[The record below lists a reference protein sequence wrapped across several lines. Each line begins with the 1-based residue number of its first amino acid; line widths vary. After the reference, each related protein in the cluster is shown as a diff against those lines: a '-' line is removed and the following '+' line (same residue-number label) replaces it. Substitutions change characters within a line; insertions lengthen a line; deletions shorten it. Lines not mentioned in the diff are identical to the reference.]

1 MISSTIKISISLLIL
16 CTLLLENL
24 SAQNPDRGDT
34 RVVIISDMN
43 ESYGST
49 HYDVFVD
56 SALVWIEKWQPDAI
70 LTGGDF
76 IAGQSLALDEQNIRD
91 MWKAFE
97 RYIAEPIREMDIP
110 LGVTM
115 GNHDASRSG
124 TFNHE
129 RKIAHE
135 YWTTHPHH
143 LQMID
148 GENYPF
154 YYSFS
159 VNNLFVMSWDASF
172 SVISDE
178 EQTWVTEQLQSN
190 EAIHA
195 DYRILMGHLPLY
207 AVAEGRNREGEILRD
222 ADALFD
228 MIRENGLDIYI
239 SGHHHAYFPAKKE
252 GVLLLSAGAIGSGP
266 RPLLG
271 SDLPPRRT
279 ITVIDFFQQVPSY
292 TITTYDIE
300 NGLQEI
306 DHNELPE
313 RIEGINGTIERFD
326 LR

>member
-1 MISSTIKISISLLIL
+1 MISSTIKISLSLLIL
-16 CTLLLENL
+16 CTLFLQTI
-24 SAQNPDRGDT
+24 SAQNPGRGDT
-34 RVVIISDMN
+34 RVVIISDIN
-43 ESYGST
+43 ESYSST

-56 SALVWIEKWQPDAI
+56 SALVWIEKWEPDAI

-76 IAGQSLALDEQNIRD
+76 IAGQSLALDEQIIRD

-97 RYIAEPIREMDIP
+97 RYIAEPIRDMDIP

-124 TFNHE
+124 TFDHE
-129 RKIAHE
+129 REIAQE
-135 YWTTHPHH
+135 YWATHPHH
-143 LQMID
+143 LQLID

-178 EQTWVTEQLQSN
+178 EQAWVAEQLQSN
-190 EAIHA
+190 EALNA

-222 ADALFD
+222 ADSLFD
-228 MIRENGLDIYI
+228 MLRENGLDIYI
-239 SGHHHAYFPAKKE
+239 SGHHHAYYPAKKE

-306 DHNELPE
+306 DHEELPK